1 MCGIIPLAHC
11 ADSRVSSSTTARST
25 LSGASPIAT
34 NAASQ
39 LHMCGYS
46 NGAAV
51 VITPRSLPRSRYA
64 ARAASC
70 VGAKLWSGGICSMM
84 RRARPNRRSV
94 GWRHA
99 DRDDHRGLAAGSVPP
114 SPPRLRRPTPCSS
127 RAGRRDRLDALAEEF
142 GATTWPIDL
151 ADTDAIPAVV
161 EPIVELDVLIHNAGV
176 AYPGRVAE
184 STVDE
189 WRATM
194 QVNVVGAVALTLALL
209 PALRAAG
216 GHVVFINSGA
226 GINASPGLASYSAS
240 KFALRGFADSL
251 RNDEPSLRVTSIHP
265 GRIATV
271 MQEGLIAY
279 EGKDYDPSQFL
290 SPESVAKV
298 VADAVNAPPDAHI
311 HEVVVRPR

>member
-1 MCGIIPLAHC
+1 MP
-11 ADSRVSSSTTARST
+11 TAMIT
-25 LSGASPIAT
+25 GAS
-34 NAASQ
+34 
-39 LHMCGYS
+39 
-46 NGAAV
+46 
-51 VITPRSLPRSRYA
+51 
-64 ARAASC
+64 
-70 VGAKLWSGGICSMM
+70 
-84 RRARPNRRSV
+84 
-94 GWRHA
+94 
-99 DRDDHRGLAAGSVPP
+99 RGLGSAITAA
-114 SPPRLRRPTPCSS
+114 LAPTHTLFL
-127 RAGRRDRLDALAEEF
+127 AGRPSSRLDALAEEF

-151 ADTDAIPAVV
+151 AEPDSIEAVV

-176 AYPGRVAE
+176 AFPGRVAE

-298 VADAVNAPPDAHI
+298 VADAVNVPPDADI
-311 HEVVVRPR
+311 HEVVIRPR

>member
-1 MCGIIPLAHC
+1 MP
-11 ADSRVSSSTTARST
+11 TAMIT
-25 LSGASPIAT
+25 GAAGGLGSAIAT
-34 NAASQ
+34 A
-39 LHMCGYS
+39 
-46 NGAAV
+46 
-51 VITPRSLPRSRYA
+51 
-64 ARAASC
+64 
-70 VGAKLWSGGICSMM
+70 
-84 RRARPNRRSV
+84 
-94 GWRHA
+94 
-99 DRDDHRGLAAGSVPP
+99 LA
-114 SPPRLRRPTPCSS
+114 PTHTLFL
-127 RAGRRDRLDALAEEF
+127 AGRPSERLDAVAEEF

-151 ADTDAIPAVV
+151 ADTDEMPAVV
-161 EPIVELDVLIHNAGV
+161 EPIVELDVLVHNAGV

-209 PALRAAG
+209 PALRAAK

-251 RNDEPSLRVTSIHP
+251 RNDEPSLRVTSVHP

-279 EGKDYDPSQFL
+279 EGGDYDPSRFL

-298 VADAVNAPPDAHI
+298 VADAVNAPPHAHI
-311 HEVVVRPR
+311 HEVIVRPR